1 MYSIEDVTDRYSAD
15 HVTTLGAAS
24 FPSSKPDEIYLING
38 MDNFNTSAS
47 QVMVIDSMGSAK
59 KPLMIAPKQRP
70 PIGSG
75 NYTNLKRRRKTSGL
89 SGLAAPQSDLGLI
102 KFNIPGI
109 ELDENVE
116 SAIGGLGALV
126 AAGVGLYGLY
136 FVAKPILGL
145 IGDTRKAFRS
155 FE

>member
-1 MYSIEDVTDRYSAD
+1 MYQIEDVTDRYSAD
-15 HVTTLGAAS
+15 HITTLGAAS

-38 MDNFNTSAS
+38 MNNFNTTAS
-47 QVMVIDSMGSAK
+47 QVMVVDTMGSVK
-59 KPLMIAPKQRP
+59 KPLVITPKQRA

-75 NYTNLKRRRKTSGL
+75 NHMNLKRRRKSPGL
-89 SGLAAPQSDLGLI
+89 SGLPAPASDLGLV

-116 SAIGGLGALV
+116 SAIGGLGVLV

-136 FVAKPILGL
+136 FVAKPVLGL
-145 IGDTRKAFRS
+145 IGDTRKAFRK
-155 FE
+155 F

>member
-15 HVTTLGAAS
+15 HITTLGAAS

-47 QVMVIDSMGSAK
+47 QVMVVDTIGSAK
-59 KPLMIAPKQRP
+59 KPLMIAPKQRA
-70 PIGSG
+70 PIGTG
-75 NYTNLKRRRKTSGL
+75 NYMNLQRRRKTSGL
-89 SGLAAPQSDLGLI
+89 SGLAAPQSDLGFM
-102 KFNIPGI
+102 KVDIPFI

-116 SAIGGLGALV
+116 TAISGLGMLV
-126 AAGVGLYGLY
+126 AGGIGLYGLY
-136 FVAKPILGL
+136 FVAKPILGI

>member
-15 HVTTLGAAS
+15 HITTLGAAS

-38 MDNFNTSAS
+38 MNNLDTSAS
-47 QVMVIDSMGSAK
+47 QVMVIDTIGSAK
-59 KPLMIAPKQRP
+59 KPLVIAPKQRA

-89 SGLAAPQSDLGLI
+89 SGLAAPQSDLGFM
-102 KFNIPGI
+102 KVDIPFI

-116 SAIGGLGALV
+116 TAISGLGVLV
-126 AAGVGLYGLY
+126 AGGIGLYGLY

-145 IGDTRKAFRS
+145 IGDTRKAFRK